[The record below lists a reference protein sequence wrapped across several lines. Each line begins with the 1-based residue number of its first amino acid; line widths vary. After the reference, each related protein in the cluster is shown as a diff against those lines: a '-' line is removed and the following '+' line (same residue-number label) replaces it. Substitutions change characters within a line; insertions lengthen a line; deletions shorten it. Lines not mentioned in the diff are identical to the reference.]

1 MGTFAGAPYL
11 SMFSFNTTDEEIYL
25 ETMRLAEE
33 GLIDPVENMR
43 EDSVLIFHGLL
54 DSVVPWGQIENCEV
68 KDKLI
73 SFIEQGERI
82 KKFYDKLMN
91 AEKVDLKNDLDSE
104 HGFVGQFIHLKL
116 SQTLLLSAI

>member
-54 DSVVPWGQIENCEV
+54 DSVVSWGQIENC
-68 KDKLI
+68 
-73 SFIEQGERI
+73 G
-82 KKFYDKLMN
+82 
-91 AEKVDLKNDLDSE
+91 
-104 HGFVGQFIHLKL
+104 GQR
-116 SQTLLLSAI
+116 

>member
-1 MGTFAGAPYL
+1 MYSSFMGCWTLLCHGV
-11 SMFSFNTTDEEIYL
+11 
-25 ETMRLAEE
+25 RLKT
-33 GLIDPVENMR
+33 V
-43 EDSVLIFHGLL
+43 
-54 DSVVPWGQIENCEV
+54 EV

-91 AEKVDLKNDLDSE
+91 AENVDLKNDLDSE